1 VNRGKRKGRGC
12 STPRPREGV
21 GREANPRTPQKVLQ
35 EPYGGPLPISSFPF
49 AAHHLVLGVDVG
61 RVDTFAAIDQV
72 LVTALGVDDVVA
84 ITAILPILAVAT
96 AYRVGALQALHHV
109 VAPLGVDVVGLLG
122 AYELLASVGADDVVF
137 ARATPLANTSAAAI
151 TASSSVVRLTVCT
164 PFPWPRLNR
173 SAATT
178 FYRRRVVHVA
188 T

>member
-1 VNRGKRKGRGC
+1 MNRGKRKGRGC

-72 LVTALGVDDVVA
+72 PVAALGVDDVVA

-96 AYRVGALQALHHV
+96 AYPCRG
-109 VAPLGVDVVGLLG
+109 PVGLAPRRRPHWRRWCQRDWCLQSSRLCRCRRRG
-122 AYELLASVGADDVVF
+122 VSPEPPRLPTQAPRPSPQAVVPF
-137 ARATPLANTSAAAI
+137 ALPCVLPSHGRD
-151 TASSSVVRLTVCT
+151 SSV
-164 PFPWPRLNR
+164 PRPPLFTD
-173 SAATT
+173 AE
-178 FYRRRVVHVA
+178 
-188 T
+188 